1 MTRSPKHA
9 LAAALALTA
18 PWVVIWLLVTGVPLL
33 LGLLAPGAAYEP
45 PAFVVGLS
53 TGGIVAFSGVAVLG
67 ASFLLAWGAETAEKD
82 VPRSFAIAVLAVL
95 AVAPEYAVDALFAF
109 DAGAGGATA
118 EACAQF
124 TTAELDRI
132 ADLSQSAI
140 DTPRERLGLACH
152 NANLAVANMTG
163 ANRILIGLGW
173 AGIALFTVYRAASD
187 ADPAV
192 RKRPGFLSK
201 VVTLDRDIGLEIV
214 FLLAATAWAFLVP
227 LGGGIDAL
235 DMAVLVGIYVA
246 YILVIIRGDVDP
258 EEHHVGVPAYLQTF
272 PKRRRIATV
281 VGLFAY
287 SGLMIFIA
295 VEPFAH
301 GLEDIGKAAGIPG
314 FFMIQWVAPLA
325 SEAPELIVVLYLVN
339 KARSTAGFNTLI
351 SSKLNQW
358 TLLIGTLVVVYS
370 LALGQYGALPFD
382 RKQSAEIWLT
392 AAQSL
397 FAISVLINFEI
408 SVREALVL
416 LLLFLSQVLLE
427 FLIIREVALPLTSYE
442 LLIAYSAV
450 YVALAVMLFAR
461 RREPLRSLL
470 RQTAGTISTA
480 AGRGGDPAAEADD

>member
-1 MTRSPKHA
+1 MSRLRHP
-9 LAAALALTA
+9 LAQVAYAVALTV
-18 PWVVIWLLVTGVPLL
+18 PWTGAQLYNLISVYDTRL
-33 LGLLAPGAAYEP
+33 LGVDLLAGVIH
-45 PAFVVGLS
+45 FS
-53 TGGIVAFSGVAVLG
+53 TVPEVAITGTAVLG
-67 ASFLLAWGAETAEKD
+67 ASFLLAWGAETAEED
-82 VPRSFAIAVLAVL
+82 VPRAFAIAVLAIL
-95 AVAPEYAVDALFAF
+95 AVAPEYAVDALYAWN
-109 DAGAGGATA
+109 AGAGGATTEACQALTPEAVEAQATSLA
-118 EACAQF
+118 EACH
-124 TTAELDRI
+124 D
-132 ADLSQSAI
+132 
-140 DTPRERLGLACH
+140 
-152 NANLAVANMTG
+152 ANLAVANMTG

-201 VVTLDRDIGLEIV
+201 AVTLDRDIGLEIV

-287 SGLMIFIA
+287 SGLVIFVA

-339 KARSTAGFNTLI
+339 KARSTAGFNALI

-416 LLLFLSQVLLE
+416 LSLFLSQVLLE
-427 FLIIREVALPLTSYE
+427 FLIIRDVALPLTSYE

-450 YVALAVMLFAR
+450 YVALAVALFAR
-461 RREPLRSLL
+461 RRESFQFVLRE
-470 RQTAGTISTA
+470 TAGTISTA
-480 AGRGGDPAAEADD
+480 AGRGGESAAEADD